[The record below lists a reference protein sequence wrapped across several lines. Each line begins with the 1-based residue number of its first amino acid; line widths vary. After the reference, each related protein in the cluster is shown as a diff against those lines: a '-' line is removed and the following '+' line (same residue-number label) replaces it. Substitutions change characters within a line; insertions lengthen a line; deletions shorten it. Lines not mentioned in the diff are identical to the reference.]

1 MKNLIKAFK
10 QGKPIIVFDN
20 EERENEADLFVAIE
34 KCTPESVNFLI
45 THGKGL
51 LCAPISEKIMQEKG
65 FPFMPTLCN
74 DQHGTAFTIS
84 VDSKKVKTGISPYER
99 YLTAKDLLDSDKSL
113 KDFITPGHLF
123 PLIAKKGGVLARK
136 GHTEACVSLCQL
148 AGLKEAALLCEM
160 IKPDGQMYSRKEAE
174 SFAKKHNLAYC
185 SIADIVEYLKQQF
198 PNVEK
203 IAKSKLKTEYGQ
215 FDITI
220 YKELYTD
227 KEHVF
232 LAMGDYKK
240 GPVRIHS
247 ECLTGDVFKSLTCD
261 CEKQLD
267 AALKTIAQEGRG
279 AIIYLRQ
286 EGRNIGLGEK
296 IKAYAL
302 QQDHNLDTVQANL
315 KLGHSADNRGYHQSA
330 WILKA
335 QGYKKVKLMTNNPA
349 KIKGLTEH
357 GLKVEKIKL
366 ALHIRKENYQYLKT
380 KKQKLGHEIEL

>member
-10 QGKPIIVFDN
+10 QGKPVIVFDI
-20 EERENEADLFVAIE
+20 ESRENEADLIIPIE

-51 LCAPISEKIMQEKG
+51 LCAPISEEIMQEKG

-74 DQHGTAFTIS
+74 DHHGTAFTLS

-99 YLTAKDLLDSDKSL
+99 YLTAKDLIDPQKTL

-136 GHTEACVSLCQL
+136 GHTEAGITLCTLASL
-148 AGLKEAALLCEM
+148 KPAALICEM
-160 IKPDGQMYSRKEAE
+160 IKPDGKMYSRKEAE
-174 SFAKKHNLAYC
+174 NFAEKHNLAYC
-185 SIADIVEYLKQQF
+185 DIADIVEYQKQQF
-198 PNVEK
+198 PNVQK
-203 IAKSKLKTEYGQ
+203 ISKSKLKTAYGN
-215 FDITI
+215 FDITV
-220 YKELYTD
+220 YKELFTD

-232 LAMGDYKK
+232 LGMGDYKN

-261 CEKQLD
+261 CENQLD
-267 AALKTIAQEGRG
+267 AALKIIAKEGRG

-302 QQDHNLDTVQANL
+302 QQNQNLDTVEANL
-315 KLGHSADNRGYHQSA
+315 KLGHTADNRSYHQSA
-330 WILKA
+330 WILQD
-335 QGYKKVKLMTNNPA
+335 QGYKKVKLMTHNPA
-349 KIKGLTEH
+349 KIKGLTAH

-380 KKQKLGHEIEL
+380 KKEKFGHEIEL